1 MINQQQQIQAVR
13 ISRLVFVLESVQEKY
28 AADVGLRVLIYRCAR
43 DAMQVCE
50 CAAERP
56 RRFPEERISRSFYTL
71 DTRDYFLRPSRV
83 FRCSPLIPSDMRLGL
98 TGSEGRALPRGGGGG
113 GL

>member
-71 DTRDYFLRPSRV
+71 DTHAGLFSPTVAGVQV
-83 FRCSPLIPSDMRLGL
+83 FSINTFRHAVGIDGFRRSG
-98 TGSEGRALPRGGGGG
+98 AA
-113 GL
+113 